1 MTKPEEIVI
10 SDEDYRLFNEKQ
22 KYLTAKLLTY
32 FMEHPVVFL
41 GYSLSDPNIKAILSE
56 ISEMVSGDGD
66 EVVNNIWFIEWKK
79 EEIAADY
86 KPASDRTVDLGN
98 GRSIRI
104 NYLLIN
110 GYERV
115 YESLYQNTTTPMDA
129 LRDLQNNVYNL
140 IKSKSIS
147 DLEVDMVN
155 IQNFTDEKALARSI
169 GFKPAMENNHTKD
182 EKISLLGV
190 GTIADAEQL
199 MTLYPMRISQVA
211 ERLGL
216 SYWYYVDQI
225 IKHIFVETGFNL
237 KETNN
242 RYHINIG
249 IKQPEHRYSTEA
261 VQLFEKVSK
270 KEDYSIVNENGEE
283 LSPKKEG

>member
-1 MTKPEEIVI
+1 
-10 SDEDYRLFNEKQ
+10 
-22 KYLTAKLLTY
+22 
-32 FMEHPVVFL
+32 
-41 GYSLSDPNIKAILSE
+41 
-56 ISEMVSGDGD
+56 MVSGDGE
-66 EVVNNIWFIEWKK
+66 EVINNIWFVEWKK
-79 EEIAADY
+79 EDIPGDF

-98 GRSIRI
+98 GTSIRV

-155 IQNFTDEKALARSI
+155 IHNFTDERALTRSI
-169 GFKPAMENNHTKD
+169 GFKPVEDNVQEKD

-199 MTLYPMRISQVA
+199 MTIYSMRISQVA
-211 ERLGL
+211 EKLGL

-225 IKHIFVETGFNL
+225 IKRIFIETGFNL
-237 KETNN
+237 KDTNN

-261 VQLFEKVSK
+261 LQLFENILK
-270 KEDYSIVNENGEE
+270 KEEYFVVNENGEDI
-283 LSPKKEG
+283 SPRVKE